1 MATQELYLNGA
12 PKKVS
17 FCYFNYVCNQIL
29 NIHKQGVETST
40 FFVRPPRVHT
50 LYYYGWCLATAL
62 GRCYVSMVTSDQAG
76 FSMTTADGLPK
87 NQRL

>member
-12 PKKVS
+12 PKKS
-17 FCYFNYVCNQIL
+17 IFLLFQLCNQIL

-50 LYYYGWCLATAL
+50 LYYYGWRLATAL
-62 GRCYVSMVTSDQAG
+62 GRCYVSMVTSDQAEFG
-76 FSMTTADGLPK
+76 MTTADGLPK

>member
-1 MATQELYLNGA
+1 MATQELYLNGV
-12 PKKVS
+12 PKKS
-17 FCYFNYVCNQIL
+17 IFLLFQLCNQIL

-50 LYYYGWCLATAL
+50 FYYYGWCLATAL
-62 GRCYVSMVTSDQAG
+62 GRCYVSMVTSDQAEFG
-76 FSMTTADGLPK
+76 MTTADGLPK